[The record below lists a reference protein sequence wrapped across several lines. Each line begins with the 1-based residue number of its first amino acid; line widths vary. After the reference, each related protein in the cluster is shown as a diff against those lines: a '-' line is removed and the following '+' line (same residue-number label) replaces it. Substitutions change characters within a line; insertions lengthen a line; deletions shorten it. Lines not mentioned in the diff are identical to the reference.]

1 MEYERLVRRQK
12 EFFKMGKTK
21 KPGFRIF
28 YLRKLLKWMEENE
41 DRILRALSQD
51 LGKSST
57 EGYMTEIGMVK
68 EEIRFNMK
76 HLTFGQSLKESKLRQ
91 RSFHLSHLF
100 TESLMVS
107 Y

>member
-57 EGYMTEIGMVK
+57 E
-68 EEIRFNMK
+68 
-76 HLTFGQSLKESKLRQ
+76 
-91 RSFHLSHLF
+91 
-100 TESLMVS
+100 
-107 Y
+107 